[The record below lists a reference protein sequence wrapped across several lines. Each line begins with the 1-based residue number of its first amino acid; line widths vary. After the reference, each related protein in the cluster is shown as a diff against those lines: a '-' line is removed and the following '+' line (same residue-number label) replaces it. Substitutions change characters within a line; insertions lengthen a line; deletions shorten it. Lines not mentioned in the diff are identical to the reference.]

1 MFFGEMTMKKVLIAA
16 LLAGMSLSASAAQ
29 TIRFATEASYPPF
42 ELVDANNKIVGFDI
56 DLAKELCKRI
66 NTQCTFVENP
76 LDALIPSLK
85 AKKIDA
91 IMSSLSIT
99 EKRQQEI
106 AFTDKLYAADSR
118 LVVKK
123 GSPVTPDLATLKGK
137 RVGVLQGTTQET
149 YGNEHWAPKGIEI
162 VSYQGQDNIY
172 SDLTAGRIDAAFQ
185 DEVAASEGFL
195 KQPIG
200 KDYQFGGPSIKDEKL
215 FGVGTGMGLRK
226 EDNELREALNKAFA
240 EMRKDGTYDKLAK
253 KYFDFNVYGE

>member
-1 MFFGEMTMKKVLIAA
+1 MKKLVL
-16 LLAGMSLSASAAQ
+16 SLSLVLAISSASSAFAAIPQ
-29 TIRFATEASYPPF
+29 KIRIGTDPTYAPF
-42 ELVDANNKIVGFDI
+42 ESKNSQGELVGFDI
-56 DLAKELCKRI
+56 DLAKELCQRI
-66 NTQCTFVENP
+66 KTQCVFIENP

-106 AFTDKLYAADSR
+106 SFTDKLYAANSR
-118 LVVKK
+118 LVVAKN
-123 GSPVTPDLATLKGK
+123 SDIQPDLDKLKGK

-149 YGNEHWAPKGIEI
+149 YGNVHWAPKGIEI

-195 KQPIG
+195 KTPVG
-200 KDYQFGGPSIKDEKL
+200 KDYKFGGPSVKDEQL
-215 FGVGTGMGLRK
+215 FGVGTGMGVRK

-240 EMRKDGTYDKLAK
+240 EMRADGTYEKLAK
-253 KYFDFNVYGE
+253 KYFDFDVYGG

>member
-1 MFFGEMTMKKVLIAA
+1 MKKLA
-16 LLAGMSLSASAAQ
+16 LSLSLALALSSVSTVFAAIPQ
-29 TIRFATEASYPPF
+29 KIRIGTDPTYAPF
-42 ELVDANNKIVGFDI
+42 ESKNAQGELVGFDI

-123 GSPVTPDLATLKGK
+123 GSP
-137 RVGVLQGTTQET
+137 LQGTTQET